1 MTLARWRRRW
11 DLNPRGA
18 EAPNGFRDHPGT
30 GLPNSSGSDPTTR
43 KSRVATLAR
52 YNPGVPDALLV
63 NLIILLVVLL
73 GPLLFHRI
81 EDNLEAFLFVMGVL
95 SALASGALTMR
106 LVTEALSHPIPI
118 TSCLGWRPAS
128 SLRSSQP
135 WCSSSWSPPCGSRA
149 PTRSAWQWWRA
160 SPSGWAPPSPPSV
173 NPSAQSLRP
182 DSERTFGSW
191 RCLLAPMIVPGVI
204 VLGASA
210 RLLVAQTG
218 PTGERRAEGPTEG
231 SRAVIGRAVRIYIF
245 VLALVFL
252 AEGFR
257 PLVDRY
263 VIGLDPRVL
272 YWVNT
277 ISAVLDNAT
286 LTAAEIDP
294 RMTQEQVRAIL
305 MGLLL
310 SGGMLIPGNVPNII
324 AAGKLRIGSREWA
337 RVAIPIGVVLLV
349 VYYIVLFVL

>member
-1 MTLARWRRRW
+1 
-11 DLNPRGA
+11 
-18 EAPNGFRDHPGT
+18 
-30 GLPNSSGSDPTTR
+30 
-43 KSRVATLAR
+43 
-52 YNPGVPDALLV
+52 VPDAVLV

-95 SALASGALTMR
+95 SALASGALTMG

-118 TSCLGWRPAS
+118 TIAVLVFGFVFARTRPCLSKGMQSLVARIGPVAPMGLIIVLLGLAS
-128 SLRSSQP
+128 SVITAIIATLVFIELVAAMRL
-135 WCSSSWSPPCGSRA
+135 SRA
-149 PTRSAWQWWRA
+149 DEVGVTVVACFAIGLGAALTPIGEPLSTIATARLGADFWFLAR
-160 SPSGWAPPSPPSV
+160 
-173 NPSAQSLRP
+173 
-182 DSERTFGSW
+182 
-191 RCLLAPMIVPGVI
+191 LLAPMIVPGVI

-210 RLLVAQTG
+210 RLLIAQTG
-218 PTGERRAEGPTEG
+218 PTGERRAESPSEG
-231 SRAVIGRAVRIYIF
+231 SRAVLGRAVRIYIF

-272 YWVNT
+272 YWANT

-305 MGLLL
+305 IGLLL

-349 VYYIVLFVL
+349 VYYIILFVL